1 MISIKDVTILT
12 GIVGEE
18 RISTEK
24 TELFCY
30 SRDLGNSIPD
40 ELLKAYGMLGPDV
53 VVLVETT
60 EEVSSILAYAH
71 EHNIPVT
78 TRGGGSWALGGV
90 LPMDGGIVIDTCKLR
105 HIRNINREDGTVE
118 VGAGLTWKRLMDN
131 LEEHGLMAGA
141 HPSSSVSATIGG
153 FIATGGGAGTGVPK
167 YGTLGDQII
176 SLTVV
181 CADGTIVKTNP
192 WDSWL
197 FVGSEGTLGIVTEAT
212 LKVFPLQEIKHFLFY
227 FDSISQGAEALQ
239 KLSPLKPYQ
248 LSFLDRGFLSL
259 LNKAGE
265 HCLERELAVA
275 ISITGNAAEV
285 AEQEEKVMSICAA
298 GQQQPDYV
306 ARDEYEN
313 RFKIGLVFKCLGPS
327 LFVQEIRV
335 PLRFIKHVIEDISTL
350 LKGYTWGIESLGSD
364 TGSIVLSVMILGD
377 EREEIEYLKTFS
389 LSASF
394 ASLAR
399 KFCGTVYGIGLHNAV
414 AMGTIHH
421 EGLEVMRDIRQHLDK
436 REILNPGKTT
446 HPRIPALFVAM
457 FMYMMKTLPFL
468 VRFMLDT
475 MKYLPTGLLRF
486 GLSIVGGKIK

>member
-24 TELFCY
+24 SELFCY

-53 VVLVETT
+53 VVLVEST
-60 EEVSSILAYAH
+60 EEVSDILAYAH

-90 LPMDGGIVIDTCKLR
+90 LPMDGGIVIDTCKLKK
-105 HIRNINREDGTVE
+105 IKNINREDGTVE

-131 LEEHGLMAGA
+131 LEEHGLMVGA

-167 YGTLGDQII
+167 HGTVGDQIV
-176 SLTVV
+176 SLTAVR
-181 CADGTIVKTNP
+181 ADGTIIKTNP

-212 LKVFPLQEIKHFLFY
+212 LKVFPLQMIKHFLFY
-227 FDSISQGAEALQ
+227 FDTLEQGTEALQ
-239 KLSPLKPYQ
+239 KLSELKPYQ
-248 LSFLDRGFLSL
+248 LSFLNRGFLSL
-259 LNKAGE
+259 LNRAGE

-275 ISITGNAAEV
+275 VSISGSEAEITQ
-285 AEQEEKVMSICAA
+285 QEEQVLSICAA

-335 PLRFIKHVIEDISTL
+335 PLRFIKNVIGDIATL
-350 LKGYTWGIESLGSD
+350 LQGYTWGIESLGSD

-377 EREEIEYLKTFS
+377 ERKEIEYLKTFS
-389 LSASF
+389 LSARF
-394 ASLAR
+394 GALAR
-399 KFCGTVYGIGLHNAV
+399 KYCGTVYGIGLHNAV
-414 AMGTIHH
+414 AMEGIHQ
-421 EGLEVMRDIRQHLDK
+421 EGLDVMREMRAHLDR

-446 HPRIPALFVAM
+446 HPRIPGFFVAM
-457 FMYMMKTLPFL
+457 FMYMMQTVPFF

-486 GLSIVGGKIK
+486 GLSIVGGRIK

>member
-12 GIVGEE
+12 GIVGKD

-24 TELFCY
+24 SELFCY

-53 VVLVETT
+53 VVLVQTT
-60 EEVSSILAYAH
+60 EEVAAILAYAH
-71 EHNIPVT
+71 ENNIPVT

-90 LPMDGGIVIDTCKLR
+90 LPMDGGIVIDTCKLNE
-105 HIRNINREDGTVE
+105 IKKINKEDGTVQ
-118 VGAGLTWKRLMDN
+118 VGAGVTWKRLMDT
-131 LEEHGLMAGA
+131 LEAHKLMVGA

-167 YGTLGDQII
+167 YGTVGDQIV
-176 SLTVV
+176 SLTAVLS
-181 CADGTIVKTNP
+181 DGTVVKTNP

-227 FDSISQGAEALQ
+227 FDSLEQGTEALQ

-248 LSFLDRGFLSL
+248 LSFLDRGFLAL

-265 HCLERELAVA
+265 HCFERELAVA
-275 ISITGNAAEV
+275 VSITGRAEEIV
-285 AEQEEKVMSICAA
+285 KQEEQVLHVCAA

-335 PLRFIKHVIEDISTL
+335 PLRFIKNVIEDIGTL
-350 LKGYTWGIESLGSD
+350 LRGYTWGIESLGSD
-364 TGSIVLSVMILGD
+364 EGAIVLSVMILGD
-377 EREEIEYLKTFS
+377 EREEIEYLRTFS
-389 LSASF
+389 LSARF
-394 ASLAR
+394 GALAG
-399 KFCGTVYGIGLHNAV
+399 KYCGTVYGIGLHNAV
-414 AMGTIHH
+414 AMSGIHH
-421 EGLEVMRDIRQHLDK
+421 EGLKVMREMRSHLDT

-457 FMYMMKTLPFL
+457 FMYMMKTLPFF

-475 MKYLPTGLLRF
+475 MKYIPTGLLRF
-486 GLSIVGGKIK
+486 GLSIVGGKLK

>member
-24 TELFCY
+24 SELFCY

-53 VVLVETT
+53 VVLVQTT
-60 EEVSSILAYAH
+60 EEVSAILAYAH
-71 EHNIPVT
+71 EQNIPVT

-90 LPMDGGIVIDTCKLR
+90 LPMDGGIVIDTCKLNE
-105 HIRNINREDGTVE
+105 IKNVNKEDGTVE
-118 VGAGLTWKRLMDN
+118 VGAGMTWKRLMDN
-131 LEEHGLMAGA
+131 LAQHGLMVGA
-141 HPSSSVSATIGG
+141 HPSSSISATVGG

-167 YGTLGDQII
+167 YGTVGDQIL

-181 CADGTIVKTNP
+181 CADGTIVRTNP

-197 FVGSEGTLGIVTEAT
+197 FIGSEGTLGIVTEAT
-212 LKVFPLQEIKHFLFY
+212 LKVFTLQEIKHFLFY
-227 FDSISQGAEALQ
+227 FDSLEQGTETLQ
-239 KLSPLKPYQ
+239 KLSGLRPYQ
-248 LSFLDRGFLSL
+248 LSFLDKGFLSL
-259 LNKAGE
+259 LSKAGE

-275 ISITGNAAEV
+275 VSITGSAAEI
-285 AEQEEKVMSICAA
+285 AQQEEQLLSICAA
-298 GQQQPDYV
+298 GHQQPDYV

-335 PLRFIKHVIEDISTL
+335 PLRFIKNVVDDVATL
-350 LKGYTWGIESLGSD
+350 LQGYTWGIESLGSD

-389 LSASF
+389 LSANF
-394 ASLAR
+394 GALAS
-399 KFCGTVYGIGLHNAV
+399 KYCGTVYGIGLHNAV
-414 AMGTIHH
+414 AMGGIHH
-421 EGLEVMRDIRQHLDK
+421 EGLDVMRDMRLHLDR
-436 REILNPGKTT
+436 REILNQGKTT

-457 FMYMMKTLPFL
+457 FMFMMKTLPFF

>member
-24 TELFCY
+24 SELFCY

-60 EEVSSILAYAH
+60 DEVSRICAYAH

-90 LPMDGGIVIDTCKLR
+90 LPMDGGIVIDTCKLKE
-105 HIRNINREDGTVE
+105 IKNVNREDGTVE
-118 VGAGLTWKRLMDN
+118 VGAGMTWKRLMDT
-131 LEEHGLMAGA
+131 LGEHGLMVGA

-167 YGTLGDQII
+167 HGTVGDQII

-181 CADGTIVKTNP
+181 RADGTVVKTNP
-192 WDSWL
+192 FDSWL
-197 FVGSEGTLGIVTEAT
+197 FIGSEGTLGIVTEAT
-212 LKVFPLQEIKHFLFY
+212 LKVFPLRQIEHFLFY
-227 FDSISQGAEALQ
+227 FDSLEQGAEALQ
-239 KLSPLKPYQ
+239 RLSHLKPYQ

-259 LNKAGE
+259 LKRAGE

-275 ISITGNAAEV
+275 VSITGSAAEI
-285 AEQEEKVMSICAA
+285 ARQKEEVLSICAA

-335 PLRFIKHVIEDISTL
+335 PLRFIKSVIDDIARL
-350 LKGYTWGIESLGSD
+350 LAGYTWGIESLGSD
-364 TGSIVLSVMILGD
+364 TGAIVLSVMILGD

-394 ASLAR
+394 GALAAR
-399 KFCGTVYGIGLHNAV
+399 YCGTVYGIGLHNAV
-414 AMGTIHH
+414 AMAGIHR
-421 EGLEVMRDIRQHLDK
+421 EGLEVMRDIRRSLDSK
-436 REILNPGKTT
+436 EILNPGKTT

-457 FMYMMKTLPFL
+457 FMFMMKTLPFF